1 MVNDVGVRFFIN
13 TPTPAPD
20 LLFPRP
26 ATTPAGAY
34 QAIQYARDHLSPH
47 STVHVAEIQRAM
59 ATLAFDDP
67 TSAPVPEY
75 AALFADER

>member
-1 MVNDVGVRFFIN
+1 MVDDVGVRFSLS
-13 TPTPAPD
+13 PPPPAPG
-20 LLFPRP
+20 LLPPRP
-26 ATTPAGAY
+26 ATTFAGAY